1 MIANV
6 VSRLSGPCPKALRH
20 VTGQGCTDGAGTA
33 RRDAISSKINQ
44 ACVTKLSVPLC
55 TVAASYVS
63 SARQRP
69 LHAKRIQCLQH
80 AQHSRQ
86 QMRRLR

>member
-20 VTGQGCTDGAGTA
+20 VTGQSCTDGAGTT

-44 ACVTKLSVPLC
+44 ACVTKLNVPFC

-63 SARQRP
+63 SSRQLP
-69 LHAKRIQCLQH
+69 LHAKRIQCPQS
-80 AQHSRQ
+80 AQQARQ
-86 QMRRLR
+86 MMRRLR